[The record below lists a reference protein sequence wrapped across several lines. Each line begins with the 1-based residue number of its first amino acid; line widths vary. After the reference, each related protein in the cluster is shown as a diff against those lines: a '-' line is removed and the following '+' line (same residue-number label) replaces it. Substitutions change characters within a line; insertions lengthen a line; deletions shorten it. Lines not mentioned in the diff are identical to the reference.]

1 MADDTLSM
9 VSENPA
15 PASTGN
21 ASGQLDLSSLSNDLS
36 SINKQYDPQITSER
50 ESAQH
55 YEQQAVQYSE
65 QEATETE
72 SMAREEPAQDQKL
85 QEYLKHTPTRQAS
98 YATVMHT
105 APVLAI
111 LTALGGKLT
120 KLSGQNMLAATSGI
134 VSGMNA
140 GAEKQ
145 YEDAYNAWMQGYQK
159 LKEHQTALMHQHQLM
174 LQAYKGRAD
183 AYQKAGE
190 AARRQTGDL
199 LDEKQAAAAGRIN
212 TFKAQAQAVNQLDRT
227 KFALEQLHE
236 RNRHDLQM
244 EAHWKDLE
252 KRASAKGDPAVTQ
265 ALKTEHENWANA
277 KAQIDEFMK
286 QRGQVNAN
294 LNMSEDVKAQM
305 LARIDENVGALT
317 MSMDQ
322 SIARSNAISAAA
334 EKGPGPKPGPGGGA
348 DAPRGAQPGP
358 APHPPTPNQATELPD
373 AAKQQLA
380 ANKGKAVTF
389 GNNQTWIMDQAGNVS
404 RVQ

>member
-1 MADDTLSM
+1 MADPNS
-9 VSENPA
+9 A
-15 PASTGN
+15 PVATGN
-21 ASGQLDLSSLSNDLS
+21 ESGQLDYTGLSNDLS
-36 SINKQYDPQITSER
+36 SIDKQYDPQITSER

-72 SMAREEPAQDQKL
+72 SMARDEPAQDQKL
-85 QEYLKHTPTRQAS
+85 QNYLKSTPTRQAS

-111 LTALGGKLT
+111 LTALGGKIT

-140 GAEKQ
+140 ASEKQ

-183 AYQKAGE
+183 AYQKASE

-199 LDEKQAAAAGRIN
+199 LDEKQQAAAGRIN
-212 TFKAQAQAVNQLDRT
+212 TFKAQSQAVAQLDRT
-227 KFALEQLHE
+227 KYAMEQLHE

-244 EAHWKDLE
+244 ESHWKDLE
-252 KRASAKGDPAVTQ
+252 KKAQGKDPAITQ
-265 ALKTEHENWANA
+265 ALKTEHENWGNA
-277 KAQIDEFMK
+277 KAQVDEYMK
-286 QRGQVNAN
+286 QRGQVNSN
-294 LNMSEDVKAQM
+294 LNLSEDVKAQM
-305 LARIDENVGALT
+305 LGRIDESVSALE
-317 MSMDQ
+317 MSMNQ
-322 SIARSNAISAAA
+322 SIARSNAIAARLDQSPTA
-334 EKGPGPKPGPGGGA
+334 PVAGPGGGG
-348 DAPRGAQPGP
+348 APRGAQPSP
-358 APHPPTPNQATELPD
+358 APHPPTPNQASELPD

-380 ANKGKAVTF
+380 AHKGKAVTF
-389 GNNQTWIMDQAGNVS
+389 GNNQTWIMDQTGNVS